1 MPVGL
6 TDLATTSIAEPIRQ
20 LAGDRRSG
28 DLQVRSGRLAKTVY
42 FDHGRIVFAA
52 SNLRKDRLGEALMAL
67 GDITGEEYH
76 RATAL
81 MSSQR
86 RRHFGEALVR
96 AGILDKQQIG
106 RAVARQV
113 KRIVLS
119 LFELQEGVA
128 SFEERVSVIPLEYMV
143 SLSVH
148 RTLYEG
154 IKLTRRREP
163 ILTGLGDLDRRVTVA
178 STAPF
183 NFDLR
188 QSPAEEREILDMAK
202 RPVTLRR
209 LAWGDHGLE
218 LSRLRASYA
227 LLASYVLQP
236 TSPNERPP
244 RPIIQME
251 TGSFLLSSLRRRPE
265 PSPTAAL
272 RQEIRDELDRS
283 SRLDR
288 EAWLQVSRT
297 APRAELERALEG
309 KMERYHA
316 LLDAVHAHEDLKRDV
331 EVILGRASAMLRMLR
346 HADSEATV
354 PPADEEEPTSDVD
367 RLRRQGDAQ
376 IAVGDYARA
385 VRSFQDLVE
394 KTPEDASVRRR
405 LAIAMAGYPPTARDA
420 EREFLESLRLEPDN
434 AETHYRLGLY
444 YKTMRQRVRALA
456 EMQTA
461 VHLDAG
467 HEAARQEL
475 QQLSPHDPLLAA
487 TRARR

>member
-81 MSSQR
+81 MATQR

-96 AGILDKQQIG
+96 AGILDKQHIG

-128 SFEERVSVIPLEYMV
+128 SFEERVCVIPLEYMV

-163 ILTGLGDLDRRVTVA
+163 ILTGLADLDRRVTVA
-178 STAPF
+178 PTAPF

-188 QSPAEEREILDMAK
+188 QCAAEEREIIEMAK

-218 LSRLRASYA
+218 LPRLRASYA

-272 RQEIRDELDRS
+272 RQEIRDELERS

-297 APRAELERALEG
+297 APREELQRALEG
-309 KMERYHA
+309 KMERYHT

-346 HADSEATV
+346 QADSEDTV
-354 PPADEEEPTSDVD
+354 PPVREEEPPTEVH

-376 IAVGDYARA
+376 MAVGDYARA

-394 KTPEDASVRRR
+394 RTPGDASARRR
-405 LAIAMAGYPPTARDA
+405 LAMAMAGYPSTARDA

-467 HEAARQEL
+467 HEAARHEL
-475 QQLSPHDPLLAA
+475 QELSPHDPLLAA
-487 TRARR
+487 RARR

>member
-1 MPVGL
+1 MTVGL
-6 TDLATTSIAEPIRQ
+6 TDLANTAIAEPIRH
-20 LAGDRRSG
+20 LAAERRSG

-67 GDITGEEYH
+67 GDISDEEYN

-81 MSSQR
+81 MATQR

-113 KRIVLS
+113 RRIALS
-119 LFELQEGVA
+119 LFELHEGVA
-128 SFEERVSVIPLEYMV
+128 SFEERVCVIPLEYMV

-148 RTLYEG
+148 RLLYEG
-154 IKLTRRREP
+154 IHLIRRREP
-163 ILTGLGDLDRRVTVA
+163 ILNGLGDLDRRVTVA
-178 STAPF
+178 PTAPF
-183 NFDLR
+183 NFEFRDC
-188 QSPAEEREILDMAK
+188 SAEEREMLELAK
-202 RPVTLRR
+202 RPVSLRR
-209 LAWGDHGLE
+209 LAWGAQGLE
-218 LSRLRASYA
+218 LSRLRAAYA

-236 TSPNERPP
+236 TSPTERAP

-272 RQEIRDELDRS
+272 RQEIRDELERS

-288 EAWLQVSRT
+288 EAWLQVSRS
-297 APRAELERALEG
+297 APREELERALEG

-316 LLDAVHAHEDLKRDV
+316 LLDAVHAHEELKRDV

-346 HADSEATV
+346 QADSEITV
-354 PPADEEEPTSDVD
+354 PPAGEEAPASDAE

-376 IAVGDYARA
+376 LAVGDYARA
-385 VRSFQDLVE
+385 VRSFEALVE
-394 KTPEDASVRRR
+394 KQPRDASFRRR
-405 LAIAMAGYPPTARDA
+405 LATAMAGYPPTAPRA
-420 EREFLESLRLEPDN
+420 EREYVESLRLEPDN
-434 AETHYRLGLY
+434 AESHYQLGLY

-461 VHLDAG
+461 VHLDPR
-467 HEAARQEL
+467 HEAARHEL
-475 QQLSPHDPLLAA
+475 ETLSPHDPLLAA